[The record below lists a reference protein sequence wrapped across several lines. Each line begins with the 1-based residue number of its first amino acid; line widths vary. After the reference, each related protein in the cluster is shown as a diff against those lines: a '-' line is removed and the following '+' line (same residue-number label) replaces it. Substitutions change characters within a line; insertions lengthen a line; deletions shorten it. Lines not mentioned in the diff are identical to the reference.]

1 MKLRECIELGVVCG
15 LDTMDEALY
24 NVELHAVQMRE
35 LSMVDHELN
44 ELYQEIMDILGEK
57 WANMTLTTAKKI
69 IQ

>member
-1 MKLRECIELGVVCG
+1 
-15 LDTMDEALY
+15 MDEALY

>member
-1 MKLRECIELGVVCG
+1 MKLRECIKLGIECG
-15 LDTMDEALY
+15 LNTMDEALY

-44 ELYQEIMDILGEK
+44 ELYHEIMDILGDK
-57 WANMTLTTAKKI
+57 WADMTLTTAKKI